1 MDTQTEFHVEREA
14 ETGGMCL
21 QARECGGLLAPAQI
35 RQREMQWTLLGSLQ
49 KEPALLTP
57 SFQAS
62 SLWNHERINLH
73 PVVIIPYVCPC
84 KIARCRSG
92 YVEGQSLN
100 SNPSI
105 IQYCLWLT
113 FFFFLIL
120 WTRYLLGSNCLTCK
134 MRKWSRTRWFSK
146 NFLQPLVIHDLRESF
161 HYFCI
166 AILSLGLPV
175 TFYS

>member
-62 SLWNHERINLH
+62 SL
-73 PVVIIPYVCPC
+73 
-84 KIARCRSG
+84 
-92 YVEGQSLN
+92 
-100 SNPSI
+100 
-105 IQYCLWLT
+105 
-113 FFFFLIL
+113 
-120 WTRYLLGSNCLTCK
+120 
-134 MRKWSRTRWFSK
+134 
-146 NFLQPLVIHDLRESF
+146 
-161 HYFCI
+161 
-166 AILSLGLPV
+166 
-175 TFYS
+175 